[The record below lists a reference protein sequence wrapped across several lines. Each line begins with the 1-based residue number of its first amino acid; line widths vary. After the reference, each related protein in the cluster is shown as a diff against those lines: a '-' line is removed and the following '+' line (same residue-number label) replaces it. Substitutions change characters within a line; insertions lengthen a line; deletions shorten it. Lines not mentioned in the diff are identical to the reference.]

1 MSFHP
6 LGLVVVVFLTVVL
19 VLLFAAGLCE
29 REVRQEET
37 QARRNA

>member
-6 LGLVVVVFLTVVL
+6 VGLLVFVFLTVVL

-37 QARRNA
+37 QGRRNA